1 MSGTLQ
7 DLATNLF
14 QFGIGSGH
22 VTLAEKIVRP
32 LIVYVLLVLAL
43 KLMCR
48 RVLAQMNAF
57 DLVVLLLISNTVQ
70 NAIIGN
76 DTSLSGGLIGG
87 LALLAINALVIRLLW
102 RRPDAPLRGEG
113 SGVLLW
119 RAGHPEM
126 KNLDHYRITIPELL
140 VTAHERGFDS
150 LSEVEAVTLAPNGI
164 LSFTSRQDRS
174 EASRHR
180 EIMEQLAALQ
190 RDVARLLGQSP
201 GAPGAA
207 SH

>member
-7 DLATNLF
+7 DLATNLL
-14 QFGIGSGH
+14 QFGTGTGH
-22 VTLAEKIVRP
+22 VSLAEKIVRP
-32 LIVYVLLVLAL
+32 IAVYVLLVIAL
-43 KLMCR
+43 RLMGR

-102 RRPDAPLRGEG
+102 LRPDAPLRGEG
-113 SGVLLW
+113 RSVLLW

-150 LSEVEAVTLAPNGI
+150 LSEVDAVTLAPNGI
-164 LSFTSRQDRS
+164 LTFASREGHS
-174 EASRHR
+174 EAGRHR
-180 EIMEQLAALQ
+180 EIMERLASLQ
-190 RDVARLLGQSP
+190 RDVAELMGRSP
-201 GAPGAA
+201 GASGAT

>member
-43 KLMCR
+43 KLMGR

-87 LALLAINALVIRLLW
+87 LALLAINALVIRALW
-102 RRPDAPLRGEG
+102 RRADAPLRGEG

-126 KNLDHYRITIPELL
+126 KNLDRFRITIPELL

-164 LSFTSRQDRS
+164 LTFSSRQGRS
-174 EASRHR
+174 DTGRHR
-180 EIMEQLAALQ
+180 EIMEQLASLQ
-190 RDVARLLGQSP
+190 RDVAELLGRN
-201 GAPGAA
+201 PGAA
-207 SH
+207 GSASH